1 MFYKEN
7 NVMNNKYDVIVVGA
21 GHAGIEAGLSSA
33 KLGMKTL
40 IISINLDNI
49 GQMSCNPS
57 IGGVAKGTIVKEIDA
72 LGGAMGIL
80 IDKTMMQFRMLN
92 RSKGKAVWAP
102 RAQADKYAY
111 RDEASK
117 ALYDQNNLTLHQDI
131 VTGIITENNTL
142 KGIITERGREYECNA
157 AILTTGTFLN
167 GLIHIGK
174 YQKQAGR
181 IGELSAI
188 GLSDNLKKLGF
199 EVGRLKTGTP
209 ARVDYNTINFD
220 ILEIQNGD
228 DEITPFSFLDEKIDI
243 VQEPCYITYTDID
256 IHKLIQNNIH
266 LSPMYSGTIKGI
278 GPRYCPSI
286 EDKIVRFADKPR
298 HQIHLERESYRS
310 NEVYI
315 NGFSSSL
322 PEEVQIKMIR
332 SLKGLEEAR
341 ILKPAYA
348 VEYDYINPIELK
360 PTLETKKIE
369 GLFLAGQIN
378 GTSGYEEA
386 GCQGL
391 IAGINASLKI
401 KKEVPFILK
410 RSDGYI
416 GVLIDDIT
424 SKGTKEPH
432 RMFTSQ
438 AEHRMLLRQ
447 DNADERLTELSY
459 NIGLASKERFDKVK
473 EKKKKTQILVEY
485 LNKRT
490 LTQKESENLGF
501 KKEAKEYRSMSL
513 SSVIKRPEC
522 RIDMIKHLINEEYNK
537 NVLENAEIYIKYE
550 GYISRYLNEIK
561 EIEKYQNM
569 IIPEDFDY
577 SRLKSVKIDAINKL
591 KQYKPYNISQALR
604 IPEID
609 KSVVH
614 ILILALTNK
623 NK

>member
-1 MFYKEN
+1 
-7 NVMNNKYDVIVVGA
+7 MNNKYDVIVVGA
-21 GHAGIEAGLSSA
+21 GHAGIEAALSSA
-33 KLGMKTL
+33 RLGMNTL
-40 IISINLDNI
+40 IISINLDTI

-72 LGGAMGIL
+72 LGGEMGLL

-111 RDEASK
+111 KEEAAK
-117 ALYDQNNLTLHQDI
+117 TLYAQNNLTLHQDI
-131 VTGIITENNTL
+131 VTEIVVENNVL
-142 KGIITERGREYECNA
+142 KGLKTERGREYECNA
-157 AILTTGTFLN
+157 VILTTGTFLN
-167 GLIHIGK
+167 GLIHIGT

-181 IGELSAI
+181 IGELPAI
-188 GLSDNLKKLGF
+188 GLSDNLRALGL

-209 ARVDYNTINFD
+209 ARVDYNSINFD
-220 ILEIQNGD
+220 ILEMQKGD
-228 DEITPFSFLDEKIDI
+228 EEIVPFSFLDDSINI
-243 VQEPCYITYTDID
+243 VQEPCYITYTDTN
-256 IHKLIQNNIH
+256 IHKLIQDNIH
-266 LSPMYSGTIKGI
+266 LSPMYSGVITGI

-286 EDKIVRFADKPR
+286 EDKVVRFADKPR
-298 HQIHLERESYRS
+298 HQLHLERESYRT

-332 SLKGLEEAR
+332 ALKGLEDVK

-348 VEYDYINPIELK
+348 VEYDYVNPIELK

-386 GCQGL
+386 ACQGL
-391 IAGINASLKI
+391 MAGINAALKI
-401 KKEVPFILK
+401 KKEAPFILK

-416 GVLIDDIT
+416 GVLIDDLT
-424 SKGTKEPH
+424 AKGTKEPH

-459 NIGLASKERFDKVK
+459 NIGLASKERLDKVRD
-473 EKKKKTQILVEY
+473 KKRKTQILVEY

-490 LTQKESENLGF
+490 LTQKEAENLGF
-501 KKEAKEYRSMSL
+501 VKEAKEYRSMTL
-513 SSVIKRPEC
+513 SSIIKRPEC
-522 RIDMIKHLINEEYNK
+522 GIDMLVSLIDDDYNK
-537 NVLENAEIYIKYE
+537 DVLNNAEIAIKYE
-550 GYISRYLNEIK
+550 GYIARYLNEIK
-561 EIEKYQNM
+561 DIEKYENM
-569 IIPEDFDY
+569 LIPEDFDY
-577 SRLKSVKIDAINKL
+577 SSLKSVKIDAINKL

-604 IPEID
+604 IPEVD

-623 NK
+623 KK